1 MKRFVW
7 TPLILIVVCAFGVVA
22 TPPVAAPAY
31 GQAETPPG
39 DDEWQS
45 LFNGRNLL
53 GWEKRSGQ
61 AHYWV
66 EDGAIVGKTVEG
78 SGNTFLCTEQAFTD
92 FVLRFEVKL
101 DDSPL
106 NSGVQVRSKW
116 NPEKKEGRVRGPQV
130 EIEASPPAEVLSAP
144 AGEAGYI
151 YGEATGRG
159 WLVDDRPPHQAFSNG
174 EWNEFRV
181 KVEGPR
187 YQVWINGKQITDL
200 TDEKSPRKGIIG
212 LQVHSIPEGEG
223 PYTVRWRNLKIRE
236 LD

>member
-1 MKRFVW
+1 MNRFVLTNLTSMVPLVFGLAVTLTVT
-7 TPLILIVVCAFGVVA
+7 TPVH
-22 TPPVAAPAY
+22 
-31 GQAETPPG
+31 GQVEKPSEE
-39 DDEWQS
+39 DQWQS

-53 GWEKRSGQ
+53 GWEKKSGK

-66 EDGAIVGKTVEG
+66 ENGAIVGKTVEG
-78 SGNTFLCTEQAFTD
+78 SGNTFLCTKQSFSD

-101 DDSPL
+101 DDNPL

-116 NPEKKEGRVRGPQV
+116 HPEKKEGHVWGPQV

-159 WLVDDRPPHQAFSNG
+159 WLVENRPRHQAFENG
-174 EWNEFRV
+174 EWNQFRV
-181 KVEGPR
+181 KVTGAR
-187 YQVWINGKQITDL
+187 YQVWINGKQITEL